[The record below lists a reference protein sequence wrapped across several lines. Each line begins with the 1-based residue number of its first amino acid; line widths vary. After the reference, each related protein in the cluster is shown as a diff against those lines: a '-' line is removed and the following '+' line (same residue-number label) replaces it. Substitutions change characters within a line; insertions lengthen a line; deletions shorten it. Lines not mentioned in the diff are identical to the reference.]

1 MAGRAKT
8 TTASKEMLTT
18 LAGQAVAVGDD
29 PGGHRHAYRD

>member
-1 MAGRAKT
+1 MVGRAKT

-29 PGGHRHAYRD
+29 TVATGTYRD